1 MKYPRSS
8 QGILG
13 RLISYDTTSWNSN
26 LELIHFIK
34 KYLEGFDFK
43 VELIFNEEKNKANL
57 FATLPSVTEG
67 HRGGI
72 ILSGHTDVVP
82 STEQKWTS
90 DAFTMV
96 QRGDRLFGRGTC
108 DMKGF
113 IACVLAAV
121 PKFSAADLKEPLHL
135 AFSYDEEIGCTGC
148 VSMIDHAAKITPLPR
163 ACIVGEPTSMKVI
176 NSHKG
181 IRHNLTRIYGLE
193 AHSSTDKGINAIEY
207 AADMICFLRKIGDEL
222 KMRPPSVEGFTPPYT
237 TVHVGRITGG
247 TAANVTP
254 SYCEFEWDYRPIP
267 GSDQEEVIER
277 LNAYVTNTLLPRMKE
292 RSADKGRIETEL
304 LANVP
309 LLLPQTGSEAESL
322 VLALAQENEVG
333 VVSYG
338 TEAGIFQG
346 RAKIPTVV
354 CGPGSIL
361 QAHKA
366 DEYIEIS
373 ELEACDVFL
382 GRLLDV
388 MKG

>member
-1 MKYPRSS
+1 
-8 QGILG
+8 
-13 RLISYDTTSWNSN
+13 
-26 LELIHFIK
+26 
-34 KYLEGFDFK
+34 
-43 VELIFNEEKNKANL
+43 
-57 FATLPSVTEG
+57 
-67 HRGGI
+67 
-72 ILSGHTDVVP
+72 
-82 STEQKWTS
+82 
-90 DAFTMV
+90 
-96 QRGDRLFGRGTC
+96 
-108 DMKGF
+108 
-113 IACVLAAV
+113 
-121 PKFSAADLKEPLHL
+121 
-135 AFSYDEEIGCTGC
+135 
-148 VSMIDHAAKITPLPR
+148 
-163 ACIVGEPTSMKVI
+163 
-176 NSHKG
+176 
-181 IRHNLTRIYGLE
+181 
-193 AHSSTDKGINAIEY
+193 
-207 AADMICFLRKIGDEL
+207 
-222 KMRPPSVEGFTPPYT
+222 
-237 TVHVGRITGG
+237 
-247 TAANVTP
+247 
-254 SYCEFEWDYRPIP
+254 
-267 GSDQEEVIER
+267 
-277 LNAYVTNTLLPRMKE
+277 MKE